1 MSEWKEYKLGDFGT
15 VITGNTPSSKNPE
28 DWGDEMLFVTP
39 SDYKNYLKYANR
51 SDRKL
56 SSIGFNRLNKKILPP
71 NSLLVTCIGSDMGKV
86 VKASDYCITNQQINS
101 IIPND
106 KFDSDFI
113 YYKLIDLYDTLRIY
127 GGDGTAVPIVN
138 KTDFESIVAEV
149 PENKEEQERIAGVL
163 SSLDDKIDLLT
174 RQNATLEA
182 MAETLFRQYFIE
194 NPKENWKDGVI
205 ADIIDFNPTRK
216 LSKDIIAPFL
226 EMSNLSTTT
235 YAPNGW
241 YDRSFSSG
249 TKFKNGDTL
258 LARITPCLENGKT
271 AYVDFLEDEQVAW
284 GSTEYIV
291 MCPKCGL
298 HPFFAYIVA
307 KYQDFRD
314 YAESCMSG
322 SSGRQRV
329 DVDNLKGYE
338 IKMPDAEIIKRFNVL
353 IDSIVSKMNCNN
365 KQIRILTKL
374 HNTMLPKLINNEINI
389 QSYD

>member
-1 MSEWKEYKLGDFGT
+1 MNEWKEYKLGDFGA

-39 SDYKNYLKYANR
+39 SDYKNYLKYANC

-71 NSLLVTCIGSDMGKV
+71 NSLLVTCIGSDMGKA

-106 KFDSDFI
+106 NFDSDFI

-138 KTDFESIVAEV
+138 KTDFENIVAEV
-149 PENKEEQERIAGVL
+149 PENKEEQERIAGIL

-174 RQNATLEA
+174 RQNRTLES

-194 NPKENWKDGVI
+194 NPKEDWKVGVI
-205 ADIIDFNPTRK
+205 ADIIDFNPIRK
-216 LSKDIIAPFL
+216 LSKDTIAPFL

-235 YAPNGW
+235 YAPTGW
-241 YDRSFSSG
+241 YDRAFSSG

-271 AYVDFLEDEQVAW
+271 AYVDFLKNEQVAW

-291 MCPKCGL
+291 MCPKGEL

-338 IKMPDAEIIKRFNVL
+338 IKMPDSGTIKQFNVCVE
-353 IDSIVSKMNCNN
+353 SIVGKMNCNN
-365 KQIRILTKL
+365 NQIRSLTKL
-374 HNTMLPKLINNEINI
+374 RDNLLPKLMNNEVKI

>member
-1 MSEWKEYKLGDFGT
+1 MSEWKEYKLGGICDVRDGTHDSPKQSTIGKPLITSKNIKGGNVNLENTYLISEEDFVNINKRSKVDRYDILFSMIGT
-15 VITGNTPSSKNPE
+15 VGESAIVKAEPDYAIKNVGLFKTGGNENLAK
-28 DWGDEMLFVTP
+28 WI
-39 SDYKNYLKYANR
+39 YYYLKSNQALGEIDANLKG
-51 SDRKL
+51 STQQYISLGDLRK
-56 SSIGFNRLNKKILPP
+56 F
-71 NSLLVTCIGSDMGKV
+71 
-86 VKASDYCITNQQINS
+86 
-101 IIPND
+101 
-106 KFDSDFI
+106 
-113 YYKLIDLYDTLRIY
+113 
-127 GGDGTAVPIVN
+127 PI
-138 KTDFESIVAEV
+138 EMPSPA
-149 PENKEEQERIAGVL
+149 EQERIAGIL
-163 SSLDDKIDLLT
+163 SSLDDKIDLLN

-182 MAETLFRQYFIE
+182 MAETLFRHHFIE
-194 NPKENWKDGVI
+194 NPKDDWKESVI

-216 LSKDIIAPFL
+216 LSKDTIAPFL

-241 YDRSFSSG
+241 YDRAFSSG

-291 MCPKCGL
+291 MHPKCGL
-298 HPFFAYIVA
+298 YPFFAYIVA

-338 IKMPDAEIIKRFNVL
+338 IKMPDFETIRKFNIFIEPTVA
-353 IDSIVSKMNCNN
+353 KMNCNN
-365 KQIRILTKL
+365 KQIRSLTKL
-374 HNTMLPKLINNEINI
+374 HNILLPKLMNNEIKI